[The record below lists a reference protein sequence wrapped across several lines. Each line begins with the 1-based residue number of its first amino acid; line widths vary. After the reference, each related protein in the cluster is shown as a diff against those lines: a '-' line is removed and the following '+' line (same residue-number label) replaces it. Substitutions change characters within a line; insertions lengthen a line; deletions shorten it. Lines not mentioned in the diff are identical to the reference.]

1 MKKTRL
7 LALTSLCSV
16 LAGIPA
22 NAQEIKDSGAK
33 KIWGGWDSS

>member
-16 LAGIPA
+16 FAGMHA

-33 KIWGGWDSS
+33 KIRGGWDSS